1 MLVSL
6 KEVME
11 YTHEHGNAVGAF
23 NCCNYESVCAVVTA
37 AEELGLPVIIS
48 YAEVHK
54 DIISVEDIAP
64 IMLHFARKSKVP
76 VCVHFD
82 HGTSIETC
90 VEAMRAGFTS
100 VMIDA
105 SGQSYEDNVNI
116 TKQVVSIAHNIG
128 VTVEAELGHI
138 FSSEMG
144 VGEKKAYDDIE
155 SAEDYDNVDDVYTNP
170 DVAKDFVEKTGVDVL
185 AIAFGTSHGVYIK
198 KPVLDL
204 NRITEIKNKIDV
216 PFVMHGGSG
225 LSEDEYRTA
234 IKNGIK
240 KINYYTYMAL
250 AGGKTIKE
258 MMDQTDVNDNIFFH
272 DIPLKAIESMKDN
285 VKEVMKIFALYEN

>member
-6 KEVME
+6 NEVMA
-11 YTHEHGNAVGAF
+11 YAQEHGNAVGAF

-37 AEELGLPVIIS
+37 AEELNLPVIIS

-54 DIISVEDIAP
+54 NIISIGDIAP
-64 IMLHFARKSKVP
+64 IMLHFARKAKVP

-82 HGTSIETC
+82 HGSSLETC
-90 VEAMRAGFTS
+90 VEAMREGFTS

-105 SGQSYEDNVNI
+105 SAASYEDNVNI
-116 TKQVVSIAHNIG
+116 TKQVVSIAHNVG

-138 FSSEMG
+138 FTSDMG
-144 VGEKKAYDDIE
+144 VGEKKSYDEIE
-155 SAEDYDNVDDVYTNP
+155 SIEDFDSVDDVYTNP
-170 DVAKDFVEKTGVDVL
+170 DVAKDFVNKTGVDVL

-204 NRITEIKNKIDV
+204 NRITEIKRKIDI

-225 LSEDEYRTA
+225 LSEEEYRTA

-250 AGGKTIKE
+250 AGGRSVKE
-258 MMDQTDVNDNIFFH
+258 MMDGKDVTENIFFH
-272 DIPLKAIESMKDN
+272 DIPLRAIDSMKKN
-285 VKEVMKIFALYEN
+285 VKEVMKIFALL